1 MITFVL
7 VLDIQMRYSWKQVA
21 ESVPRTHGRAFTT
34 LDAFTYI
41 QSSGLVPLS
50 EYVARS
56 HTKKMEYHIA
66 REWKRTVKIR
76 AYQWLTPGD
85 EDMLKVA
92 VALIGP
98 ISVSI
103 KATDSF
109 FFYKSGVFYDTDCRR
124 KAQVMINHAVVLVG
138 YGSDPAGGDYW
149 IIHNSWGS
157 HWGENGFA
165 RMARNAILN
174 CEIDSFA
181 LYPIL

>member
-1 MITFVL
+1 MITFVF
-7 VLDIQMRYSWKQVA
+7 VLDIQMLYSWKQVA

-41 QSSGLVPLS
+41 QSKGAVPQS
-50 EYVARS
+50 EYIARS
-56 HTKKMEYHIA
+56 HAEQAGYRIA
-66 REWKRTVKIR
+66 HERQGAVKIH

-85 EDMLKVA
+85 EVMLKVA

-98 ISVSI
+98 ISVSV
-103 KATDSF
+103 KATDNF
-109 FFYKSGVFYDTDCRR
+109 FFYKSGVFYDTGCRPSE
-124 KAQVMINHAVVLVG
+124 QGMINHAVALVG

-149 IIHNSWGS
+149 IIHNNWGS